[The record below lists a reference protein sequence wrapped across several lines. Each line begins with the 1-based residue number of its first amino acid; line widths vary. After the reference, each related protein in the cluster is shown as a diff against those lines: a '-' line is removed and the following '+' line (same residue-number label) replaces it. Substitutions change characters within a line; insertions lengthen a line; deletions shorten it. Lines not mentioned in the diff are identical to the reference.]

1 VKTVE
6 FLFRLLQWCSISSNF
21 SFLLSNIVRLCVL
34 FLLVIVS
41 SILLWLTTSDYL
53 LGTFRLF
60 LYLHSRVKSL
70 YLRWYTIQ
78 YNISGP
84 VFHIKPLIFITF
96 SWSNSL
102 ADFHEIFTFNTIV
115 LFSRIIYLLGTFR
128 LFLYLHSRVK
138 SFPHHDISL
147 YISYKT
153 IYYQNI
159 LLKSFLIWFSWNFQ
173 HSYSYKI
180 VTSRIYICSLQSQWK
195 SHQVD
200 DQVEQGYQ
208 YSSYTHRSKVFPSIP
223 QVVYNTIQYKWSCIS
238 YFQHSYSY
246 KIVTSRIYICA

>member
-1 VKTVE
+1 MEWELLTGATWQSSLVELELLTGATWQSSLVEWELLTGATWQSSLVKWELHTIGSTQVHPIFSVE

-41 SILLWLTTSDYL
+41 SILLWLTTSD
-53 LGTFRLF
+53 
-60 LYLHSRVKSL
+60 
-70 YLRWYTIQ
+70 
-78 YNISGP
+78 
-84 VFHIKPLIFITF
+84 
-96 SWSNSL
+96 
-102 ADFHEIFTFNTIV
+102 
-115 LFSRIIYLLGTFR
+115 YLLGTFR

-180 VTSRIYICSLQSQWK
+180 VTSRIYIC
-195 SHQVD
+195 
-200 DQVEQGYQ
+200 
-208 YSSYTHRSKVFPSIP
+208 
-223 QVVYNTIQYKWSCIS
+223 
-238 YFQHSYSY
+238 
-246 KIVTSRIYICA
+246 A

>member
-1 VKTVE
+1 MTSIFNWSNMTVFTSGVGTAYWSNMTVFTSEVRTAYHWEHPSSPIFSVE

-41 SILLWLTTSDYL
+41 SILLWLTTSD
-53 LGTFRLF
+53 
-60 LYLHSRVKSL
+60 
-70 YLRWYTIQ
+70 
-78 YNISGP
+78 
-84 VFHIKPLIFITF
+84 
-96 SWSNSL
+96 
-102 ADFHEIFTFNTIV
+102 
-115 LFSRIIYLLGTFR
+115 YLLGTFR

-180 VTSRIYICSLQSQWK
+180 VTSRIYIC
-195 SHQVD
+195 
-200 DQVEQGYQ
+200 
-208 YSSYTHRSKVFPSIP
+208 
-223 QVVYNTIQYKWSCIS
+223 
-238 YFQHSYSY
+238 
-246 KIVTSRIYICA
+246 A